1 MFLSLQG
8 ARELSTNELIAVS
21 GGYEGSQPLPNVVYS
36 SLVGKNDD
44 GTSIY
49 ENSWYTSQGQF
60 IESHRNGINEYQQ
73 DIERKQEIES
83 NIPTQEPNI
92 PYNPP
97 ALDFGYS
104 DYNYGG
110 NYSYFDGPRDFSGRP
125 INYGGVIVDGGEIS
139 YA

>member
-1 MFLSLQG
+1 MFTQRV
-8 ARELSTNELIAVS
+8 RELTENELVAVS
-21 GGYEGSQPLPNVVYS
+21 GGYSGSEALPNVIYS
-36 SLVGKNDD
+36 SYLGYDEKGNDLWD
-44 GTSIY
+44 NKIY
-49 ENSWYTSQGQF
+49 NSQGQL
-60 IESHRNGINEYQQ
+60 ISETTSNVNEYQR
-73 DIERKQEIES
+73 DLDLKREIES
-83 NIPTQEPNI
+83 AIPTQEPNI